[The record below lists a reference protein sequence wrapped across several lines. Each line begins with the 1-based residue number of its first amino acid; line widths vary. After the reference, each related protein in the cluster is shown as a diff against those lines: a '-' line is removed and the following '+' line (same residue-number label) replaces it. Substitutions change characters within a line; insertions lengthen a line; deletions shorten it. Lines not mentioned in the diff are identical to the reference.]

1 MSGSKHKSSGDVFGT
16 AKECQA
22 TTTETKAKIIERVE
36 RGEKE
41 VDVTRSY
48 NMNHSTIG
56 IVLKNKDKIMEH
68 VKSAVPMMSTI
79 KLKKHGKVMK
89 EMEKLLSVWMQDQH
103 QHQVLLNLMLIQE
116 KGKSLYEDLK

>member
-1 MSGSKHKSSGDVFGT
+1 T

-68 VKSAVPMMSTI
+68 VKS
-79 KLKKHGKVMK
+79 
-89 EMEKLLSVWMQDQH
+89 
-103 QHQVLLNLMLIQE
+103 
-116 KGKSLYEDLK
+116 